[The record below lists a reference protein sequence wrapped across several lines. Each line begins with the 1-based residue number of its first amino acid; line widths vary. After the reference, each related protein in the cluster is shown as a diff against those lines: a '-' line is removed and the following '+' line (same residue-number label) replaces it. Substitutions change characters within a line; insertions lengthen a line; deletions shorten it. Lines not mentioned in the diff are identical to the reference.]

1 MWGQDHQW
9 LDVEFLQLGLEAGEA
24 ETSPST
30 GVTLQPEA
38 GRHQKES
45 SVAAGR
51 KKGRE
56 SVPFVRGGN

>member
-30 GVTLQPEA
+30 GVTLQPQA
-38 GRHQKES
+38 GDTKRNPVWQLGE
-45 SVAAGR
+45 R
-51 KKGRE
+51 KAVK
-56 SVPFVRGGN
+56 VCHL